1 MPAPQYSHY
10 SRNIVQEPISIKFTG
25 QSLTRIQFRIWSRE
39 EPNYYNRDD
48 FERSIFFLHYSTRN
62 VSKLAEYANMNF
74 LIVRI
79 NPMITDTK
87 STGVDHLFR
96 NPYLL
101 RTTWFKT
108 ATLPYAAPSVL
119 IQSNVNATGRGVN
132 SRYYFVVWDITDSNP
147 KIREWLSAVKHGDKI
162 RIHEKAK
169 RGWLNMTQDVE
180 IIVYGV

>member
-48 FERSIFFLHYSTRN
+48 FERI
-62 VSKLAEYANMNF
+62 
-74 LIVRI
+74 RI